1 MPEIRC
7 VKRNSDDIDV
17 ISILGAID
25 DIRASSGKSSFIAAL
40 NPSCFC
46 SSEQA
51 ISAFEKAL
59 RSFRSGRSRAKT
71 PEGEFFRTIAMKPQI
86 NQAIERCGISRD
98 NAIFCFVYDGI
109 TTREFNAFLDK
120 MHFERTA
127 IPVCTEEKLSDF
139 GLETQEGLLESIAFF
154 DAGIHD

>member
-7 VKRNSDDIDV
+7 VKRNPDDIDV

-25 DIRASSGKSSFIAAL
+25 DIRASSGKNVFIAAL
-40 NPSCFC
+40 NPSCIC
-46 SSEQA
+46 SSEQV

-71 PEGEFFRTIAMKPQI
+71 PEGEFFRTMAMKPQI
-86 NQAIERCGISRD
+86 NQAIECCGISRD
-98 NAIFCFVYDGI
+98 NPVFCFVYDGI
-109 TTREFNAFLDK
+109 PVQEFNAFLDK

-127 IPVCTEEKLSDF
+127 MPIRTEDKLPYLGF
-139 GLETQEGLLESIAFF
+139 ETEEGLLESIAFF
-154 DAGIHD
+154 DAGIRD